1 MSELIFLSSV
11 EMCQGLT
18 VEELAKLNACCHPA
32 GALAGECIGEE
43 GQAADDLFFLQEGQ
57 VELRFEMP
65 GRETSG
71 DMTIARVEPGA
82 AFGWSALVP
91 PFRYTL
97 STYCVSP
104 RCSFF
109 RLGREALFALFDREP
124 RIGFVMMRNLTQ
136 VVAKRFH
143 AMQEDLAQSLGQ
155 DLLDQRPR
163 AGC

>member
-11 EMCQGLT
+11 EMCQGLN
-18 VEELAKLNACCHPA
+18 VAELAKLNACCRPD
-32 GALAGECIGEE
+32 GAAQDERIGAE
-43 GQAADDLFFLQEGQ
+43 GQAAQDLFFLREGR

-65 GRETSG
+65 GRETSP
-71 DMTIARVEPGA
+71 DMTVARVEPGA

-91 PFRYTL
+91 PYRYTL

-109 RLGREALFALFDREP
+109 RLGRDALFALFDREP
-124 RIGFVMMRNLTQ
+124 RIGFIMMRNLTQ

-143 AMQEDLAQSLGQ
+143 AMQEDLAQSMGL
-155 DLLDQRPR
+155 DLMDQRLR
-163 AGC
+163 DNC